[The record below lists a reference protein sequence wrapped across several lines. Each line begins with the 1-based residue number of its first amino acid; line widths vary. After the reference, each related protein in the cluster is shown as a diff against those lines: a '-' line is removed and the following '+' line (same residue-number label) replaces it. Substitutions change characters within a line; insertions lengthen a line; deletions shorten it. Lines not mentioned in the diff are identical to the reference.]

1 MKLTACFATLA
12 MAEKVPRDD
21 CIDNGIESP
30 LDHRFYVDHIK
41 CDKNN
46 IMCKPICAKNAVI
59 NSNRKRYHCDKRG
72 NEYRWK
78 PVNPAIFPQCRSC
91 SDVGDLA
98 ERVEVDGDPRFDLSI
113 TISCP
118 LGESL
123 SSSWSGNWNTNW
135 AKFNCKCNKRAK
147 ECRWETSLAFGY
159 KTFITSSSQ
168 LHRFELEEVE
178 CVEAVKNPPSTGLR
192 LPPGLTCKRKG
203 GMRIVDGQEADP
215 NTWPWLVQ
223 LESNGYFNC
232 GGVIVD
238 ENLVLTAA
246 HCCEMFGSIDSIT
259 GRVGSLDKGSGEV
272 IKFKKQVMH
281 PKYDKPNREIEND
294 ICLLFPT
301 KPIEMI
307 PGSIDRA
314 CLPNQ
319 DEQKPPAG
327 TRCWTAGF
335 GNLWLEGLSP
345 TKLMEVDVQLFGD
358 DECAATYAGDF
369 YKSSMHTCAGWPE
382 TRKSSC
388 NGDSGGPLICVTED
402 KQPMLWG
409 LTSMGLKCGD
419 RNSPGMYTRV
429 EKYIGWIAK
438 LVEEQRHN

>member
-1 MKLTACFATLA
+1 M
-12 MAEKVPRDD
+12 
-21 CIDNGIESP
+21 
-30 LDHRFYVDHIK
+30 
-41 CDKNN
+41 
-46 IMCKPICAKNAVI
+46 
-59 NSNRKRYHCDKRG
+59 
-72 NEYRWK
+72 
-78 PVNPAIFPQCRSC
+78 
-91 SDVGDLA
+91 GDLA
-98 ERVEVDGDPRFDLSI
+98 KRVEVNGDPRFDLSI

-178 CVEAVKNPPSTGLR
+178 CVEAVKNPPSTGPP
-192 LPPGLTCKRKG
+192 LPPGLTCKREDG
-203 GMRIVDGQEADP
+203 TRIVDGQEADP

-301 KPIEMI
+301 SENF
-307 PGSIDRA
+307 
-314 CLPNQ
+314 L
-319 DEQKPPAG
+319 
-327 TRCWTAGF
+327 
-335 GNLWLEGLSP
+335 L
-345 TKLMEVDVQLFGD
+345 
-358 DECAATYAGDF
+358 
-369 YKSSMHTCAGWPE
+369 
-382 TRKSSC
+382 
-388 NGDSGGPLICVTED
+388 
-402 KQPMLWG
+402 
-409 LTSMGLKCGD
+409 
-419 RNSPGMYTRV
+419 
-429 EKYIGWIAK
+429 
-438 LVEEQRHN
+438 